1 MSFDQPWL
9 LWLLPLALLPLL
21 LRRAG
26 AVPHAWLALL
36 PRDPPSELWQWALR
50 TAAVLAVVAVVVAV
64 AGPYRPEYSVERVGR
79 GAEIVLLLDRSL
91 SMDQSF
97 AGARGQRGAPPAG
110 NGPEV
115 LDYYAKQRAVESRQS
130 KGKVAR
136 ELLAEFALKRP
147 QDRFGM
153 LVFSTLPVPVLAFT
167 HKSEPIQAAINAGNI
182 GRGLSETNIGLAL
195 QAALGLFA
203 DRPYTGSRIV
213 MLVSDGGDRLD
224 VAARERI
231 TDLAR
236 KYRVAIYWI
245 YIRSARSPG
254 LTPPEGDAAANADTV
269 PEYFL
274 HRFFESLGTPY
285 RAFEAENPEALEAAI
300 DAVNRLENLPI
311 TTLDTVARRDLSAQ
325 GYGFALACV
334 LLLLAA
340 NLAEIRRWA

>member
-26 AVPHAWLALL
+26 AVPHAWLAML

-91 SMDQSF
+91 SMDQSC

-115 LDYYAKQRAVESRQS
+115 LDYYAKQRAAESRQS

-195 QAALGLFA
+195 ESALDLFT

-213 MLVSDGGDRLD
+213 LLVSDGGDRIDPEL
-224 VAARERI
+224 RER
-231 TDLAR
+231 LSHEAR
-236 KYRVAIYWI
+236 KQRAAIYWI
-245 YIRSARSPG
+245 YLRSANSPG
-254 LTPPEGDAAANADTV
+254 LRPAPNDPPGAAESV
-269 PEYFL
+269 PEMML
-274 HRFFESLGTPY
+274 NRFFESLETPY
-285 RAFEAENPEALEAAI
+285 RVYEAGDAEALRQAI
-300 DAVNRLENLPI
+300 ADVNRLENLPM
-311 TTLDTVARRDLSAQ
+311 LYQELVPRRDLEPWCHAL
-325 GYGFALACV
+325 ALACV

-340 NLAEIRRWA
+340 QSLEIRRWA